1 MTYCIHDLDPA
12 SCADCNGAVKRAAE
26 RERSL
31 RAPGGHGPWFEARW
45 GGKCSG
51 CGEEF
56 GAGTVIRSDG
66 DDGWQC
72 GECGECG
79 EA

>member
-12 SCADCNGAVKRAAE
+12 TCADCNGAVKRAAE

-31 RAPGGHGPWFEARW
+31 RRAGGHGPWFEARW

-51 CGEEF
+51 CGESF
-56 GAGTVIRSDG
+56 DAGTVIRSDG

-72 GECGECG
+72 GECGD
-79 EA
+79 A

>member
-12 SCADCNGAVKRAAE
+12 SCAVCNGAVKRAAE
-26 RERSL
+26 QERSL
-31 RAPGGHGPWFEARW
+31 RRAGGHGPWFEARW
-45 GGKCSG
+45 GGKCSA

-56 GAGTVIRSDG
+56 EAGTVIRSDG

-72 GECGECG
+72 GECGE
-79 EA
+79 A